1 MVVFSNNHENKE
13 MIAKLRNFD
22 FNTNFPCQYQ
32 RKSREKIMENM
43 DTNVRVYR
51 VKSSLNA
58 HEYLLFYQ

>member
-1 MVVFSNNHENKE
+1 

-22 FNTNFPCQYQ
+22 FNTNFHCQYQ

-58 HEYLLFYQ
+58 HEHLLFYQ